1 MQPVVSISKCK
12 ASAEQWKNMGKVF
25 KLIRFED
32 RAVLALEGEVAVV
45 PKIPLSWES
54 ASSSSSGVCTT
65 LVVADS
71 AQVADSVAFE
81 WKPVDLSCLESSGE
95 EEERDQ
101 EEEEDDDTFQLE
113 GDEEEEEEEKP
124 FGEAAKAFAIA
135 ETPFVWKA
143 PAMELATPPSGE
155 AAKAFA
161 IEDDVDDVP

>member
-12 ASAEQWKNMGKVF
+12 ASAEQWENLGKVF
-25 KLIRFED
+25 KLIRFEG
-32 RAVLALEGEVAVV
+32 RAVLALEDDDVAVV

-54 ASSSSSGVCTT
+54 ASSSSSEVCTT
-65 LVVADS
+65 LVVAGS

-101 EEEEDDDTFQLE
+101 EEEEEDNTFQLE
-113 GDEEEEEEEKP
+113 GDEEEEEEKP

-135 ETPFVWKA
+135 DTPFVWKA
-143 PAMELATPPSGE
+143 PVMELATPPSGE

-161 IEDDVDDVP
+161 IDDDVDEVP